1 MIQESNS
8 KEEEEKRN
16 VNCSACSSCFYLDI
30 IEEEGHLRVW
40 VLV

>member
-8 KEEEEKRN
+8 KEEEKRN

-30 IEEEGHLRVW
+30 IEEEGPLRVW